1 MDWRDYDKDNCSVG
15 RTLGLIGERWTLLVL
30 REAFLGVR
38 RFGEFQRHTG
48 AAKNILSD
56 RLHTL
61 VAGGVLERRL
71 YEERPPRHEYRLT
84 EKGLD
89 LYPVLVSLM
98 QWGDKYES
106 DASGPPVLMRH
117 KGCNEI
123 VAPQLTCPGCGEA
136 IGARDMVALAGPG
149 AVLKQTA

>member
-15 RTLGLIGERWTLLVL
+15 RTLEVIGERWTLLVL

-56 RLHTL
+56 RLQTL

-71 YEERPPRHEYRLT
+71 YEERPPRYEYRLT

-98 QWGDKYES
+98 QWGDKHAA

>member
-1 MDWRDYDKDNCSVG
+1 MDWRDYDKENCSVG
-15 RTLGLIGERWTLLVL
+15 RTLEVIGERWTLLVL

-38 RFGEFQRHTG
+38 RFGELQRHTG

-56 RLHTL
+56 RLQTL

-71 YEERPPRHEYRLT
+71 YEERPPRYEYRLT

-136 IGARDMVALAGPG
+136 IRARDMVALAGPG
-149 AVLKQTA
+149 AVLKQTG